1 MSAVTKE
8 DIAKLHAY
16 LVVPMAVNE
25 MLSNATEIGGED
37 QYALHVMLSEIEPDS
52 ALLAIALSAQCIASQ
67 FYKDI
72 PVATALQMEASKII
86 SDYGHDWLNN
96 FHNHPVQGDDL
107 FDLLSHVPE
116 DLEALADL
124 LDSVQASIRDEN
136 HPAHAICTVLSVQA
150 RAHMDIADF
159 VLTELE
165 NEMSGMTM
173 EEDGVCSA
181 PSAAIV
187 ESFAQ
192 NGENIILFP
201 MHRVRH

>member
-8 DIAKLHAY
+8 DIAKLHSY
-16 LVVPMAVNE
+16 LVVPMAVNDL
-25 MLSNATEIGGED
+25 LSNATQMGGED

-72 PVATALQMEASKII
+72 PVATALQMESSKII
-86 SDYGHDWLNN
+86 SDYGPDWLDN

-107 FDLLSHVPE
+107 FDLLCHVPE

-124 LDSVQASIRDEN
+124 LDSLQASIRDEN

-150 RAHMDIADF
+150 RAHMDIADY

-165 NEMSGMTM
+165 NEMAGL
-173 EEDGVCSA
+173 EEDADGICAA

-187 ESFAQ
+187 ESFGQ
-192 NGENIILFP
+192 NGDNIILFP
-201 MHRVRH
+201 VHRIRH